1 MSPVTGAGFKWMND
15 SCDHLA
21 LVLLRDGKDQGEL
34 ESMPS
39 KLSCV
44 LIVQEEQK
52 VQGFFPHENSVVF
65 TTLTTVLISITAPG
79 KPNVSAGCSH

>member
-21 LVLLRDGKDQGEL
+21 LGLLRDGKDQGEL

-39 KLSCV
+39 KLLCV
-44 LIVQEEQK
+44 LIVPEEQK
-52 VQGFFPHENSVVF
+52 GGWGAVSCENSMVF
-65 TTLTTVLISITAPG
+65 KMLTTVWMSITA
-79 KPNVSAGCSH
+79 